1 MDVVAGLEGASVN
14 YKGVDYTLIKTG
26 TVDVW
31 KWQFQVGNIVRTGNT
46 ETKLDCWP
54 DAAPRYIS
62 AANSFCGIVDQSP
75 RPHSLSTPLA
85 IGHHD
90 IVPII
95 GVSDN
100 SAGDVAGFGSV
111 QHVHASRQQRS
122 LVIGAHSFTLLI
134 G

>member
-46 ETKLDCWP
+46 ETKLELLARRRAQIHIGRKLLLRHLWTN
-54 DAAPRYIS
+54 R
-62 AANSFCGIVDQSP
+62 QL
-75 RPHSLSTPLA
+75 SLSTPLA

-100 SAGDVAGFGSV
+100 IAGDVAGFGSV

-122 LVIGAHSFTLLI
+122 LAIGGHTFTLLI